1 MKAIDYLSGYWK
13 FLRILIVI
21 GMFILSDIAV
31 TLIFAFGLFPE
42 YAIEMVLTMAIYMVP
57 ALFVNTTYIWLCYVV
72 KIDKSLFLNY
82 KHALIEILAY
92 ILIFYLFLIFD
103 GVTGRILGNYLEF
116 LITNIESD
124 IVISFLMTLFPFIII
139 MPACFV
145 YYHIMR
151 THLRKHRRQRNAD
164 AK

>member
-57 ALFVNTTYIWLCYVV
+57 VV
-72 KIDKSLFLNY
+72 F
-82 KHALIEILAY
+82 H
-92 ILIFYLFLIFD
+92 
-103 GVTGRILGNYLEF
+103 
-116 LITNIESD
+116 
-124 IVISFLMTLFPFIII
+124 
-139 MPACFV
+139 
-145 YYHIMR
+145 
-151 THLRKHRRQRNAD
+151 
-164 AK
+164 